1 MLGCLLLALSTTL
14 LPPGPQTQ
22 RVSPFASPR
31 RFSPVTVPFEY
42 FNRHIYIDLTLNGRP
57 GMVFMLDSGTNS
69 NILNMR
75 TSEALGLKPVSVKP
89 KNGLGLGSGRVFV
102 AAAKDIDARIGGI
115 QVANLMAVIDL
126 QDLAVHFGHPIDGI
140 LGFPFLQHFAVVL
153 DFNKHLLTLFPSRR
167 FRYRG
172 PGDRLWLT
180 SKSKSTSIPVM
191 LGTLGQPQRRAEVK
205 IDTGSAVTLLLYR
218 NYVRG
223 AHLDGAFGAMPTVQ
237 LYGLGGYFSVQS
249 GLLQSFLMGPIQA
262 IHLEIFQMQND
273 PAGDSIKNSAGMIG
287 TSFLDQ
293 FQKVVFDVPGGSVF
307 FELKPADQVPVNRPA
322 FP

>member
-1 MLGCLLLALSTTL
+1 MMGCLLLALSTTL
-14 LPPGPQTQ
+14 LPPGSQSQ
-22 RVSPFASPR
+22 RVSPFVSPKH
-31 RFSPVTVPFEY
+31 FSPVTVPFEY
-42 FNRHIYIDLTLNGRP
+42 FNRHIYISLTLNGQP
-57 GMVFMLDSGTNS
+57 GMVFMLDSGTSS

-126 QDLAVHFGHPIDGI
+126 QDLALHLGHPIDGI

-153 DFNKHLLTLFPSRR
+153 DFDKHSLTLFPSRR

-180 SKSKSTSIPVM
+180 SKSKSTSIPVV
-191 LGTLGQPQRRAEVK
+191 LVTLGQPQRRAQVE
-205 IDTGSAVTLLLYR
+205 IDTGSAVTLLLSR
-218 NYVRG
+218 DYVRG
-223 AHLDGAFGAMPTVQ
+223 AHLDGAFVSMPNYQ

-249 GLLQSFLMGPIQA
+249 GLLQSLLMGRIEA
-262 IHLEIFQMQND
+262 GHLEIFQMQND
-273 PAGDSIKNSAGMIG
+273 PAEDSRKDSAGMIG

-293 FQKVVFDVPGGSVF
+293 FQKIVFDVPGGSVI
-307 FELKPADQVPVNRPA
+307 FELKPVDQVPASRPA